1 MVSHRPL
8 TYKDEPDIA
17 AAVGTILS
25 VTDGELD
32 HGRAKLALDSLVDPS
47 LDGEAAMAELD
58 RMADRARDLAGP
70 GAPEGVRLGAVRR
83 LIYDSGPWNGRRPF
97 GYDHSDPLGTAIPA
111 KLIANYLERRLGNCV
126 SMPILFLILAE
137 KLGIAF
143 RLASAPHH
151 MFLRYLAPDG
161 STINVEAT
169 SGGHPARDI
178 WYRRNFPMSDR
189 ALASGLYMRTLS
201 RREGLALMAT
211 TLLEHLLGGRRYE
224 EAIAVAKVILEHN
237 PRDGQVMVAQ
247 ASAYAGLIR
256 ARLIPPRVGPPPS
269 LFVRPPVVPRPSVPY
284 PRSPTRPPGLGW
296 QWRGGPEGSW
306 YNPRTRESLRPDLR
320 HRPPIGPHW
329 DCKAPDGYWYRWFGP
344 GNLVPKSVLGDVA

>member
-1 MVSHRPL
+1 MVQTSVALEAGIARSVRAILAVP
-8 TYKDEPDIA
+8 ERDI
-17 AAVGTILS
+17 
-25 VTDGELD
+25 D
-32 HGRAKLALDSLVDPS
+32 HGSAKLALDALVDPS
-47 LDGEAAMAELD
+47 LDSGAAMADLD

-70 GAPEGVRLGAVRR
+70 GAAEGARLGAVRR
-83 LIYDSGPWNGRRPF
+83 LIYDSGPWNGHRPF
-97 GYDHSDPLGTAIPA
+97 GYDHGDPLGTAIPG

-126 SMPILFLILAE
+126 SMPVLFLILAE
-137 KLGIAF
+137 KLGVAL

-161 STINVEAT
+161 TVINIEAT

-211 TLLEHLLGGRRYE
+211 TVLEHLLVSRRYE
-224 EAIAVAKVILEHN
+224 EAIAVATVILEHN

-256 ARLIPPRVGPPPS
+256 TRFAARYPMPILIPEALRPGYWLLQQRNNALFAAAEALGWEPDGDFEPPPQ
-269 LFVRPPVVPRPSVPY
+269 
-284 PRSPTRPPGLGW
+284 SPGFARQAQPACNH
-296 QWRGGPEGSW
+296 PE
-306 YNPRTRESLRPDLR
+306 ESP
-320 HRPPIGPHW
+320 
-329 DCKAPDGYWYRWFGP
+329 C
-344 GNLVPKSVLGDVA
+344 